1 MQKIA
6 ECELMLPEG
15 NHFSI
20 GRLNYSATTAYKQNV
35 LNIYIKKKILF
46 KRYANCNP
54 KLHKLKLLSTVRIPS
69 LEAQHKLEN
78 VILKCL

>member
-20 GRLNYSATTAYKQNV
+20 GRLNYSATTAYKQNN
-35 LNIYIKKKILF
+35 LNIYKKKIFFQKVCKLQ
-46 KRYANCNP
+46 P
-54 KLHKLKLLSTVRIPS
+54 KATQAKTIVYCKNTITWGTT
-69 LEAQHKLEN
+69 
-78 VILKCL
+78 